1 MKITKK
7 GSGQELDL
15 HEHSA
20 LGPCFLL
27 TENYPYLA
35 ETKEGELSHPAAT
48 PLRPGLYELVF
59 KNFVGWAKL
68 GDTLLKIRTPKLSD
82 DGFDAMV
89 NQITEVCASLP
100 FAFNTP
106 SFLPFERISP
116 GGEEVLYHAFMYLRY
131 MLKDSEPSLEAV
143 LNRIIANPHRV
154 IVREAVRQE
163 LHRARRVRPAS
174 INRLASCPRDLI
186 NTRQAP
192 HLSDCEISRRLEDI
206 SGERY
211 FPTYIQ
217 GIKKDASIDNP
228 ENRFVKHFLEQCL
241 LIAELF
247 RRCFRD
253 KAQEGGYFDH
263 GLLEDAH
270 LMVNNLKG
278 LLTRGFFADVGE
290 MAYLPYNSQVLQKG
304 PGYRELF
311 SFFNRMNMGSA
322 YPIGSADLRKII
334 ENKDVALLYEYWT
347 YFKCVD
353 VLSEVVGKPKRAIV
367 KGGREKEKEKT
378 LPYDLGVDFG
388 GGISL
393 FYNKTYHG
401 NRRGSY
407 SLAYRPDIALEMPDG
422 IYIFD
427 AKFKKERVIFEQFE
441 GEEVAETKEEEFDQ
455 GFKYGD
461 INKMHCYRD
470 AIQGVK
476 AAFILYPGDLFR
488 FFHVDKGKMT
498 APQQADDLNGVGA
511 IPLRPSTKG
520 SDTKDLKSVLE
531 LCCLGDKR

>member
-1 MKITKK
+1 MNDPDIHTMSK
-7 GSGQELDL
+7 
-15 HEHSA
+15 
-20 LGPCFLL
+20 
-27 TENYPYLA
+27 
-35 ETKEGELSHPAAT
+35 
-48 PLRPGLYELVF
+48 
-59 KNFVGWAKL
+59 W
-68 GDTLLKIRTPKLSD
+68 
-82 DGFDAMV
+82 
-89 NQITEVCASLP
+89 
-100 FAFNTP
+100 
-106 SFLPFERISP
+106 
-116 GGEEVLYHAFMYLRY
+116 
-131 MLKDSEPSLEAV
+131 
-143 LNRIIANPHRV
+143 
-154 IVREAVRQE
+154 
-163 LHRARRVRPAS
+163 
-174 INRLASCPRDLI
+174 PRDLM
-186 NTRQAP
+186 NARQAP
-192 HLSDCEISRRLEDI
+192 HLADREISRRLEDI

-211 FPTYIQ
+211 FPTHIH

-241 LIAELF
+241 LLAELF
-247 RRCFRD
+247 RRYFRG

-263 GLLEDAH
+263 RLLEDARF
-270 LMVNNLKG
+270 MVNTLEG
-278 LLTRGFFADVGE
+278 LLARGFFADVGE

-311 SFFNRMNMGSA
+311 SFFNRISIRSA

-347 YFKCVD
+347 YFMCVD
-353 VLSEVVGKPKRAIV
+353 VLSKVVGNPKKATV
-367 KGGREKEKEKT
+367 KGGREREREREREKA

-401 NRRGSY
+401 NRKGSY
-407 SLAYRPDIALEMPDG
+407 SLSYRPDIALEMPSG

-441 GEEVAETKEEEFDQ
+441 GEKVAETQEEEFDQ

-470 AIQGVK
+470 AIQRVK

-498 APQQADDLNGVGA
+498 APQQTDDLNGVGA
-511 IPLRPSTKG
+511 IPLRPSAKG
-520 SDTKDLKSVLE
+520 SDTKALRSVLE
-531 LCCLGDKR
+531 LCCPGDKRW